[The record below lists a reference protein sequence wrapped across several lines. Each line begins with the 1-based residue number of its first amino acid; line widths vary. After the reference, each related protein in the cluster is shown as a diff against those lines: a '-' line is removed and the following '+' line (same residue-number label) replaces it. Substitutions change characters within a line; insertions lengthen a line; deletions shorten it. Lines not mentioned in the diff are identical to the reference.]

1 MAVAGMAN
9 GIGKLKMAML
19 IFIAASVV
27 GVIGSILSYSAESG
41 ALSTISSGYS
51 VGAVFSALLVPL
63 AVAVIASIIALVG
76 VFYLLGGFKLLK
88 QVSAR
93 YNIGY
98 IGSILYIVSEI
109 GVVILTVLALYFIY
123 ALSSSYAIA
132 SQYAGFGTAVLGL
145 TAIIGILAIIA
156 VILIVISFWRI
167 GAEYQNSIVQIGG
180 ILWVVLNIAASL
192 SSLLSVVSIIGP
204 IILFIGFNQILNSPA
219 PAQPKT
225 KA

>member
-19 IFIAASVV
+19 IFIVASVV

-41 ALSTISSGYS
+41 ALSTISAGYNM
-51 VGAVFSALLVPL
+51 GAVFGTLLVSL

-76 VFYLLGGFKLLK
+76 VFYMFGGFKLLK

-109 GVVILTVLALYFIY
+109 GAVIFAVLALYFIY

-132 SQYAGFGTAVLGL
+132 YQYAGLGTAVLGL

-180 ILWVVLNIAASL
+180 ILWVVLNIAAGL

-219 PAQPKT
+219 PAQPKAKT
-225 KA
+225 